1 MLVERL
7 RNAEYGKIMIP
18 WTILVLLF
26 VLIRAHAV
34 EAEKAPGDDMI
45 CIPAEEFLMGSDTG
59 DPDEKPVRSV
69 YLDTFYIDRHEV
81 TNADFQRFVEE
92 TGYVTD
98 AEKRGYGRIWART
111 WKTIFNASWRH
122 PEGPESDL
130 SNRMDHPVVQVSWHD
145 ANAYCRWAGKRLPK
159 EAEWEKTCRGP
170 KGRRYPWGPLFK
182 PGYANTVGS
191 KDGYTRSSPVGSFP
205 SGASS
210 YGALDMSGNVW
221 EWTDDWYNRDRT
233 QFKVLRGGSWNN
245 GSHFARCTYRDGY
258 EPSHRMNLGGFRC
271 ARDAPSR

>member
-159 EAEWEKTCRGP
+159 EAEWEKTCRGRKEDDIP
-170 KGRRYPWGPLFK
+170 GGRSLSQVTRILLGRRTDIRGLPL
-182 PGYANTVGS
+182 
-191 KDGYTRSSPVGSFP
+191 
-205 SGASS
+205 SGASLLGPALTAHWICLGTS
-210 YGALDMSGNVW
+210 GSGQTTGITGTERSSKSSGVDRGTTGATS
-221 EWTDDWYNRDRT
+221 
-233 QFKVLRGGSWNN
+233 
-245 GSHFARCTYRDGY
+245 
-258 EPSHRMNLGGFRC
+258 P
-271 ARDAPSR
+271 DAPTGTGTSPPTG